1 MAAQL
6 DPQKLMEQLDQLPAP
21 ARFGVYG
28 GVALLVVVLYYFT
41 LYSSSSG
48 KLQIAQTKLAKLQ
61 GEIAEAKAVA
71 VNLEK
76 FRASGDALK
85 EEFRKALERL
95 PNATEL
101 PVLLTDISSL
111 GKKSGLEFRAFKP
124 GKEVEREFFAEV
136 PIDVEFVGKYH
147 EAGVFLDRL
156 SKLPRIVNVTTLS
169 MKVED
174 DREPNPDLTVTGVA
188 TTFRFIEP
196 KTPPPGA
203 DKGKGRAR
211 PAAKGKGA

>member
-1 MAAQL
+1 MATQL
-6 DPQKLMEQLDQLPAP
+6 DAQKLLEQLDQLPPP
-21 ARFGVYG
+21 ARYGVYA
-28 GVALLVVVLYYFT
+28 GVALLVVLVYYFS
-41 LYSSSSG
+41 LYGEAQRKLQVAQG
-48 KLQIAQTKLAKLQ
+48 KLATLQ

-76 FRASGDALK
+76 FRASG
-85 EEFRKALERL
+85 EELREQLRVALERL

-111 GKKSGLEFRAFKP
+111 GKKAGLEFRAFKP
-124 GKEVEREFFAEV
+124 GKEIEREFYAEV

-156 SKLPRIVNVTTLS
+156 SRLSRIVNVTTLK
-169 MKVED
+169 MTVENA
-174 DREPNPDLTVTGVA
+174 REASPDLKMQGVA

-196 KTPPPGA
+196 KEGAAPKGKAPGA
-203 DKGKGRAR
+203 PVVTGKG
-211 PAAKGKGA
+211 GA

>member
-1 MAAQL
+1 
-6 DPQKLMEQLDQLPAP
+6 MEQLDQLPAP
-21 ARFGVYG
+21 ARYGVYG

-41 LYSSSSG
+41 LYGGAQSR
-48 KLQIAQTKLAKLQ
+48 LTLAQTKLAKLQ
-61 GEIAEAKAVA
+61 GEIAEAKAVT

-76 FRASGDALK
+76 FRASGDKLK
-85 EEFRKALERL
+85 EELRQALERL

-101 PVLLTDISSL
+101 PVLLTDISSI

-124 GKEVEREFFAEV
+124 GKEVEREFYAEV

-156 SKLPRIVNVTTLS
+156 SQLSRIVNVTTLS

-174 DREPNPDLTVTGVA
+174 DSDASPDLTVTGVA

-196 KTPPPGA
+196 KTPPGGA
-203 DKGKGRAR
+203 VKGKAK

>member
-1 MAAQL
+1 MAAQF
-6 DPQKLMEQLDQLPAP
+6 DAQKLLEQLDQLPMP
-21 ARFGVYG
+21 ARYGVYA
-28 GVALLVVVLYYFT
+28 GVAVLVVLVYYLSLY
-41 LYSSSSG
+41 G
-48 KLQIAQTKLAKLQ
+48 DAQRKLQIAQGRLATLQ

-76 FRASGDALK
+76 FRASGDELR
-85 EEFRKALERL
+85 EQLRVALERL

-111 GKKSGLEFRAFKP
+111 GKKAGLEFRAFKP
-124 GKEVEREFFAEV
+124 GKEVEREFYAEV

-156 SKLPRIVNVTTLS
+156 SRLSRIVNVTTLK
-169 MKVED
+169 MTVEN
-174 DREPNPDLTVTGVA
+174 DRDASPELKMVGVA

-196 KTPPPGA
+196 KDGTGKAKAPGA
-203 DKGKGRAR
+203 PGVKE
-211 PAAKGKGA
+211 KGA

>member
-1 MAAQL
+1 MAGQL
-6 DPQKLMEQLDQLPAP
+6 DAQKLLEQLDQLPPP
-21 ARFGVYG
+21 ARYGVYA
-28 GVALLVVVLYYFT
+28 GVALLVVVVYYFS
-41 LYSSSSG
+41 LYG
-48 KLQIAQTKLAKLQ
+48 DAQRKLQVAQSKLATLQ
-61 GEIAEAKAVA
+61 GQIAEAKAVA

-76 FRASGDALK
+76 FRASG
-85 EEFRKALERL
+85 EELREQLRVALERL

-111 GKKSGLEFRAFKP
+111 GKKAGLEFRAFKP
-124 GKEVEREFFAEV
+124 GKEVEREFYAEV

-156 SKLPRIVNVTTLS
+156 SRLSRIVNVTELK
-169 MKVED
+169 M
-174 DREPNPDLTVTGVA
+174 TVDNSRDASPELKMTGVA

-196 KTPPPGA
+196 KEGSA
-203 DKGKGRAR
+203 GKPKV